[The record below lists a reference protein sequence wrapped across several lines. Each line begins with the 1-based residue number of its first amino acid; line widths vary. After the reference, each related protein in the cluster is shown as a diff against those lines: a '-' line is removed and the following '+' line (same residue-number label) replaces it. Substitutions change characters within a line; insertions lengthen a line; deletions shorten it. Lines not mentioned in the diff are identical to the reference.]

1 MSKLEIKRWRKIIVQ
16 MGDPICKGCGE
27 GIEIAEH
34 ALLSCRQAKQVWE
47 VAPIQWDGAR
57 EQQGCFKAWS
67 NEILGV
73 RHRHSGANHLALI
86 VNILWQ
92 VWKNRNELEFNNKK
106 RQSVQIVQ
114 NTHEK
119 WIKYSDAHRQGET
132 TSTE

>member
-1 MSKLEIKRWRKIIVQ
+1 MLGGSGELICEGGGKGVAIGGHGFINCIVSNQLGNAEIYKLDRHEAQ
-16 MGDPICKGCGE
+16 P
-27 GIEIAEH
+27 
-34 ALLSCRQAKQVWE
+34 
-47 VAPIQWDGAR
+47 
-57 EQQGCFKAWS
+57 GCFKAWS
-67 NEILGV
+67 NEILRV